1 MAHHHN
7 HSHPSNAEKNISI
20 AFFLNSLFVIIE
32 LVGGIMTNSIAIL
45 SDALHDLGDS
55 LSLAIAWFLQR
66 KSKSGRDAHYSY
78 GYKRFSLLGSVFL
91 SGVLSVSSV
100 FIIVEAVKRIITP
113 VQVSAQGMLWL
124 AIVGIIINGASALRV
139 KSGTSI
145 SERAVYLHIMEDVL
159 GWIAVLIASIVMLFV
174 DLPILDPILS
184 LCITIWVLSH
194 VYSNMKATFKVF
206 LQAVPSQIEVEE
218 LKKELLES
226 DGILSIHD
234 LHLWSL
240 DGESHVMTLHI
251 VTNEEDI
258 LPIKRHILEIAHKY
272 NITHSTLEMER
283 SESECVTSCE
293 ERL

>member
-251 VTNEEDI
+251 VTNEEDT